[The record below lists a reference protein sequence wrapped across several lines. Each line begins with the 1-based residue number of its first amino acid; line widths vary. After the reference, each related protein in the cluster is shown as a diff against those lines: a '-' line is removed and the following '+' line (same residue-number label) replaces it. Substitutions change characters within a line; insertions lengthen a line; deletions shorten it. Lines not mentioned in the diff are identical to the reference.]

1 MMRVNVPDLEAQ
13 KERAAFRA
21 LDYIESGMVVGLGT
35 GSTAKYFIQGLGQRL
50 KEGALQSVS
59 AVPTSEATA
68 TMAKDLGIS
77 LQDLSK
83 SGVDVAIDGMDEVTD
98 TLDAIKGLGGALA
111 REKVVAARATRFIL
125 IGDDTKRVS
134 YLGEKAPVPVEV
146 LPFGWR
152 AARSDLAALG
162 CEVVLREKEG
172 EAVKSDNGNL
182 LLDCHFS
189 EPFDAQEVALR
200 ISVLPGVVEHGLF
213 LGLAERAFVATAE
226 EVTELTL

>member
-1 MMRVNVPDLEAQ
+1 MPDLEAQ
-13 KERAAFRA
+13 KEQAALKA
-21 LDYIESGMVVGLGT
+21 LGHIESGMRVGLGT
-35 GSTAKYFIQGLGQRL
+35 GSTAKYLIQALGQNLR
-50 KEGALQSVS
+50 KGALQDIS

-68 TMAKDLGIS
+68 QMARDLGIP
-77 LQDLSK
+77 LQDLSA
-83 SGVDVAIDGMDEVTD
+83 SGVDVAVDGMDEVTD

-111 REKVVAARATRFIL
+111 REKVVAARAARFIL
-125 IGDDTKRVS
+125 IGDDTKRVR

-152 AARSDLAALG
+152 AARADLAALG

-172 EAVKSDNGNL
+172 ETVKSDNGNL

-189 EPFDAQEVALR
+189 EPFDVQEVAVR
-200 ISVLPGVVEHGLF
+200 ISVIPGVLEHGLF

-226 EVTELTL
+226 EVTELRL